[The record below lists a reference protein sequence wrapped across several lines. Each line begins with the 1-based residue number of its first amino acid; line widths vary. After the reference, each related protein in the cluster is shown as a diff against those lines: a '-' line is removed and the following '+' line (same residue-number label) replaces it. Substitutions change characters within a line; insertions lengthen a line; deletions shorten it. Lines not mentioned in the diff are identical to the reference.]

1 MKKEGKRSRGWKKNP
16 RAEQE
21 AGATSERGDEDFLP
35 ISSPQSVSSDSAFY
49 RPKNWKK
56 PGSASRYLFVL
67 TLFDFRRGGLER
79 GSMERLHRYPRFTVG
94 L

>member
-35 ISSPQSVSSDSAFY
+35 NLVTSICLERQRLLQTQKLEEARLCIPITLCSHPFRLSTWGPRAG
-49 RPKNWKK
+49 RH
-56 PGSASRYLFVL
+56 GATASL
-67 TLFDFRRGGLER
+67 TLVSR
-79 GSMERLHRYPRFTVG
+79 
-94 L
+94 